1 MRVHA
6 RVWFLTM
13 VCGVLLAGVLPAAAQ
28 AIGIEKFVATNCK
41 FGHEGCAEEKIA
53 ETEETVLEGGAPK
66 VEKFKFFEPNKE
78 VTPTEAKNE
87 GFVEAGG
94 RVPYGVTDFKVA
106 SVGEYPERV
115 PTAETTHIRTDVAP
129 GLATNPFAV
138 EQCSLTEFGGG
149 PLASKGLYGAPGAEC
164 EESEIGTQE
173 ATIYTGAY
181 PAEGFGDVPVSGR
194 VYDLVPAAGEHMAN
208 GARLAALYGV
218 AVKLPKF
225 LTEAKLK
232 AAFEAEPLPESE
244 FPGEE
249 AEKQAEKKGTE
260 EALIAGQY
268 YSHSLIKGSV
278 EWGKEAR
285 GTNAG
290 DFHDYF
296 EIESEPSPPLL
307 RSRLTFEGT
316 NGRGD
321 FVTNATTCPGNLTTQ
336 LTLEGVAIIGPEA
349 GKSGVAKGTF
359 TTPIGLE
366 QKSCE
371 EIEFPL
377 NFAFGSATSVTE
389 QPNEFTATAS
399 EEHEPEEQD
408 VSQVKSASFTLPEGM
423 TLNPSAASGLTACTE
438 AQAHQDKTVFDE
450 PFGVECPA
458 TSKIGTVS
466 LEVPTLPP
474 GALKGD
480 VYLGASNSGTIT
492 DPPYKIYVVANSVE
506 YGVSVRLL
514 GETIPNEVTGQVTTY
529 FNNPP
534 EQPFTSLA
542 IKFERGV
549 LAPVANPLLCGEAK
563 GSANFKPTS
572 APTTTHTDPFGLNI
586 TGCAATPPP
595 FNPGQSTA
603 VSNGNGGASTA
614 FTFSLGRNDGEQ
626 YVGSVKTTLPPG
638 LVGKI
643 PAAEQCTA
651 AAAASETTPCPAGS
665 QIGTATVL
673 AGSGSTP
680 FSFSG
685 PVYLTESVK
694 GAPYGLSIKVPAIA
708 GPFNLGTVVTQA
720 TIKVD
725 PTTAQVTV
733 ESTLPTIRK
742 GIPLRI
748 RNISVAV
755 NKSGFMVNP
764 TNCGKLATVS
774 TVGGYASLAAGGATA
789 TKSLETPFQVANC
802 SALKFKP
809 VFKASTSS
817 KTSRVNGA
825 SLTTTITQPGGQS
838 NIKSVKVQLPRQ
850 LPSRLTTLHKACTDA
865 VFAVDPYKCPSGS
878 FVGGA
883 SVTTPTL
890 PGKLTGSAILV
901 SHAGAAFPDLDLVLE
916 STSHVRVILTGNT
929 DIKKGITT
937 TTFAS
942 TPDVPVTSVTVSLP
956 VGSHSALGAFGSL
969 CAQPLVMPTT
979 IVGQNGATIKQNTI
993 ISVAGCGVRIVG
1005 HKVIGNTAY
1014 ITVQT
1019 FAAGRISGSGSGL
1032 KTVYKHLSR
1041 AYKTVSLKVPLSSRG
1056 NARRRPSKIKLRVG
1070 FVPKKKGSHS
1080 ASTVTVT
1087 FR

>member
-1 MRVHA
+1 MRAHA
-6 RVWFLTM
+6 RVWLLTM
-13 VCGVLLAGVLPAAAQ
+13 VCGVLLAGVIPAAAQ
-28 AIGIEKFVATNCK
+28 AIGIEKFVATNCTEEECGEEVVDADSGAPFHFSFSEPK
-41 FGHEGCAEEKIA
+41 EKITVKEAEE
-53 ETEETVLEGGAPK
+53 
-66 VEKFKFFEPNKE
+66 
-78 VTPTEAKNE
+78 E
-87 GFVEAGG
+87 GFVQAGG
-94 RVPYGVTDFKVA
+94 RVPFGVTDFKVA
-106 SVGEYPERV
+106 SVGAYPEEV
-115 PTAETTHIRTDVAP
+115 PTAATTHIRTDVAP

-138 EQCSLTEFGGG
+138 ERCSIAEFGGG
-149 PLASKGLYGAPGAEC
+149 PLAAKGLFDAPGPEC
-164 EESEIGTQE
+164 KKSEIGIQE
-173 ATIYTGAY
+173 ATIYTGSLAK
-181 PAEGFGDVPVSGR
+181 AEGFGDVPVEGE
-194 VYDLVPAAGEHMAN
+194 VYDLVPAAGEHMSN

-218 AVKLPKF
+218 SVELPTF
-225 LTEAKLK
+225 LTEAELK
-232 AAFEAEPLPESE
+232 AAFEAEPLPEG
-244 FPGEE
+244 PGGKPEKE
-249 AEKQAEKKGTE
+249 ATE
-260 EALIAGQY
+260 EALIKKQY
-268 YSHSLIKGSV
+268 FSHSLIKGSV

-285 GTNAG
+285 GTGAG

-296 EIESEPSPPLL
+296 EIESAASPPLL

-316 NGRGD
+316 NGDGA
-321 FVTNATTCPGNLTTQ
+321 FITNATSCPGNLTTS
-336 LTLEGVAIIGPEA
+336 LTLEGTGLVGPEA
-349 GKSGVAKGTF
+349 GKSGSTRSSF
-359 TTPIGLE
+359 TTPIGL
-366 QKSCE
+366 SGCE
-371 EIEFPL
+371 GLAFAPA
-377 NFAFGSATSVTE
+377 FAFGSATSVTE
-389 QPNEFTATAS
+389 QPNEFEATAS
-399 EEHEPEEQD
+399 EVHNPKAND
-408 VSQVKSASFTLPEGM
+408 PSQVKSASFTLPEGM
-423 TLNPSAASGLTACTE
+423 TLNPSAAKELTACTE
-438 AQAHQDKTVFDE
+438 TQAHLVAATPPGGNGSSVWGPQ
-450 PFGVECPA
+450 FGVECPA
-458 TSKIGTVS
+458 SSKIGTVS

-474 GALKGD
+474 AALKGE
-480 VYLGASNSGTIT
+480 VFLGSQNGTIT
-492 DPPYKIYVVANSVE
+492 GPPYNVYVVANSEE

-514 GETIPNEVTGQVTTY
+514 GETIPNEVTGQVTT
-529 FNNPP
+529 FFRNPP

-542 IKFERGV
+542 IKFARGV

-563 GSANFKPTS
+563 GSANFEPTS
-572 APTTTHTDPFGLNI
+572 APGTTHTDPFGVNI

-595 FNPGQSTA
+595 FNPVQSTA

-614 FTFSLGRNDGEQ
+614 FTFNLGRSDGEQ

-643 PAAEQCTA
+643 PAAEQCSA
-651 AAAASETTPCPAGS
+651 AAAASETTPCPVGS

-755 NKSGFMVNP
+755 NKPGFMINP
-764 TNCGKLATVS
+764 TNCGKLETVS
-774 TVGGYASLAAGGATA
+774 TVGGFASLAAGGATA
-789 TKSLETPFQVANC
+789 SKSLATPFQVANC

-850 LPSRLTTLHKACTDA
+850 LPSRLTTLHKACADA

-942 TPDVPVTSVTVSLP
+942 TPDVPVTSVTVNLP
-956 VGSHSALGAFGSL
+956 VGSHSALGAFGNL

-1056 NARRRPSKIKLRVG
+1056 NARRRPAKIKLRVG
-1070 FVPKKKGSHS
+1070 FVPKKKGAHS